1 MILVPKKF
9 IVREN
14 SLLILT
20 DSRILSHFFYLKI
33 QEDNMENVIIILV
46 AALEMIHY
54 AILFSKQL
62 AYVTNTGLDILVT
75 KIR

>member
-1 MILVPKKF
+1 M
-9 IVREN
+9 REN
-14 SLLILT
+14 SLLTLT

-33 QEDNMENVIIILV
+33 QEGNMENVIIILV